1 MQKAISIILVAIILL
16 MILDMC
22 KKEKYMSPYLHS
34 LQSKV
39 NEGSLTNEYVETHPT
54 FGRVTFPFYSV
65 SPEDWKAG
73 DERAS
78 AINVGS
84 RGPPYAGIRHV

>member
-1 MQKAISIILVAIILL
+1 MQTTLIILIALILL
-16 MILDMC
+16 LVFDSC
-22 KKEKYMSPYLHS
+22 RKEKYISPYLHS